1 MCGIY
6 FHHGTPTIKT
16 PREELSNSAY
26 LCKSRGPDQSIIVED
41 FNYFMCFHRLGINGI
56 GHEGSQPF
64 TFGDYIYM
72 CNGEIY
78 NYKQLAK
85 DNSIKLT
92 PNGSDCEIIGHLL
105 DKYPITAIP
114 NMLEGYFAVVIYN
127 KVSNY
132 FYAFTDNLGVKPLYY
147 GYDYNGYTI
156 SSELKCI
163 KEKNAFKLIPEM
175 ILSKNIKLELIKKD
189 EGKYYDKTNTLR
201 VNDAVHKMD
210 FAQLITSGI
219 IYNSLINAVKKRI
232 ECMDSSIQFGCFLS
246 GGLDSS
252 IICSI
257 LSSLIAP
264 KQLNTFSIGLAHS
277 EDLQAA
283 RIMAKHINSIHHE
296 YIVTEEQL
304 LEEIE
309 NVIECVETY
318 DTTTIRASTPMY
330 LLCKYISCEYPAI
343 KVMFSGELADELS
356 GSYKYFKFCPNNMS
370 HRAEVEKLIRNVNS
384 FDLLRADKTTAH
396 HGLEIRIP
404 FADVEFMYNYLSVDS
419 GIMRDVLE
427 KKLLRHSFKYMLPNE
442 IAWRSKMAFSDGIS
456 SSENPWFKMIKR
468 HVDKLSIP
476 QKQYNYLR
484 PRDDETAYYR
494 YTFEKLFPGRETIV
508 KNYWMPNASWCPGV
522 TDPSALTL

>member
-1 MCGIY
+1 
-6 FHHGTPTIKT
+6 
-16 PREELSNSAY
+16 
-26 LCKSRGPDQSIIVED
+26 
-41 FNYFMCFHRLGINGI
+41 MCFHRLGINGI
-56 GHEGSQPF
+56 GPEGSQPF
-64 TFGDYIYM
+64 TFGDFIYM

-85 DNSIKLT
+85 AHSITLT

-105 DKYPITAIP
+105 QKFPVAEIP

-132 FYAFTDNLGVKPLYY
+132 FQAFTDNLGVKPLYY

-156 SSELKCI
+156 ASELKCI
-163 KEKNAFKLIPEM
+163 KEKNAFKLTPEM
-175 ILSKNIKLELIKKD
+175 MLSKSADHFKLIGKLQ
-189 EGKYYDKTNTLR
+189 GKYYDKSNTL
-201 VNDAVHKMD
+201 VINSAINKMN
-210 FAQLITSGI
+210 FEQIMSTGI
-219 IYNSLINAVKKRI
+219 IYNSLMTAVKKRV
-232 ECMDSSIQFGCFLS
+232 ECMDKSIQFGCFLS

-252 IICSI
+252 IVCAI
-257 LSSLIAP
+257 LASLVTP
-264 KQLNTFSIGLAHS
+264 NRLNTFSIGLAHS

-283 RIMAKHINSIHHE
+283 RVLAAHINSIHHE

-330 LLCKYISCEYPAI
+330 LLCKRISCEYPAI
-343 KVMFSGELADELS
+343 KVIFSGELADELS
-356 GSYKYFKFCPNNMS
+356 GSYKYFKFCPNDIS
-370 HRAEVEKLIRNVNS
+370 HKSEVTKLIRNVNT

-396 HGLEIRIP
+396 HGLEIRVP
-404 FADVEFMYNYLSVDS
+404 FADVEFMYNYLSIEAGVMRS
-419 GIMRDVLE
+419 GDME
-427 KKLLRHSFKYMLPNE
+427 KWILRHSFKHLLPSE

-456 SSENPWFKMIKR
+456 SAENPWFKMIKQ
-468 HVDKLSIP
+468 HVDKLQIP
-476 QKQYNYLR
+476 PQNYNYLK

-494 YTFEKLFPGRETIV
+494 YVFEKLFPGRESVIRS
-508 KNYWMPNASWCPGV
+508 YWMPNASWCPEA